1 METGII
7 SETKVK
13 KTREMELASW
23 VFATCNNTEKIIEA
37 LLSRFVKLVVPGYTF
52 EEFVRIAVSR
62 LGKENIDKF
71 TAMFIAK
78 KVWHELGSKD
88 VRDVIKVARLASS
101 IEEIPFVVRML
112 NKQNRFGGTN

>member
-13 KTREMELASW
+13 KTRQFELVSW
-23 VFATCNNTEKIIEA
+23 VFASANNPERIIDP
-37 LLSRFVKLVVPGYTF
+37 LLSRFIVLVVPEYTF

-62 LGKENIDKF
+62 LGKENFDIY
-71 TAMFIAK
+71 TAAFIAK

-88 VRDVIKVARLASS
+88 FRDVLKVGRLTENFADVES
-101 IEEIPFVVRML
+101 IIRIMKRPTANVR
-112 NKQNRFGGTN
+112 K